1 MIRKVA
7 LVGCRVGPWVSLAG
21 MSQPHIRA
29 LIKSGTKLRV
39 EHINGKVMGE
49 LSVLKSGVHELFKGA
64 SFARVSVVEGDHES
78 ALCDFIC
85 HT

>member
-7 LVGCRVGPWVSLAG
+7 LVGCKEGPWISLSG
-21 MSQPHIRA
+21 MPQPHIRA
-29 LIKSGTKLRV
+29 NIKAGTKLRV
-39 EHINGKVMGE
+39 EQLNGKVLAD

-78 ALCDFIC
+78 ALCDIIC